1 MALQAAKQHVLI
13 HDQSLVPCTQKAA
26 ERMYS
31 RQMAAAGFFIL
42 MNKDAANKHI
52 EHNSASADS
61 QNIFVQ

>member
-1 MALQAAKQHVLI
+1 
-13 HDQSLVPCTQKAA
+13 
-26 ERMYS
+26 
-31 RQMAAAGFFIL
+31 MAAAGFFIL